1 MAIINYLTHIRF
13 DHGAIEHAHADACAA
28 GMSHPLIVTDAGVRE
43 AGILDK
49 LLAHLP
55 ENWHRSIYDNTPSN
69 PTEEAVAQAHELF
82 IAHGCD
88 GLIAIG
94 GGSPIDLAKAV
105 AVDARHSGQLSDFA
119 LIEGGMEL
127 ITDAVAPL
135 VAIPTTAG
143 TGSEVGRASLITLR
157 DGRKLALIS
166 PHIIPARAICDPDLT
181 LGMPDWLTAAS
192 GMDALTHCIE
202 CYISPSINP
211 VADAIALDG
220 AARAWRWI
228 RTAQNEPGNKQARW
242 EMMMAGTQGGLS
254 FQKSLGA
261 VHAMSHP
268 LGSLQ
273 DPGFHHGMLN
283 AVILPHV
290 LRFHEPVADKHF
302 AGLRDAFGLGFG
314 ADLAAAI
321 ERLNQGLGLPKS
333 LREMG
338 VPEECLP
345 HMVEGALADHSNAGN
360 PRKVEREDYQALFEA
375 AYG

>member
-13 DHGAIEHAHADACAA
+13 DHGAIAHTHADACST
-28 GMSHPLIVTDAGVRE
+28 GMSHPLIVTDKGIRE
-43 AGILDK
+43 AGLLDQ
-49 LLAHLP
+49 LLGHLP
-55 ENWHRSIYDNTPSN
+55 EDWHRSIYDNTPSN
-69 PTEEAVAQAHELF
+69 PTEEAVSEAHELF
-82 IAHGCD
+82 ASQGCD

-105 AVDARHSGQLSDFA
+105 AVAARHTGQLTDFA
-119 LIEGGMEL
+119 FIEGGADL
-127 ITDAVAPL
+127 ITDAVAPV

-166 PHIIPARAICDPDLT
+166 PHIIPARSICDPDLT
-181 LGMPDWLTAAS
+181 VNSPSWLTAAA

-202 CYISPSINP
+202 CYISPKVNP
-211 VADAIALDG
+211 VADAISLDG

-228 RTAQNEPGNKQARW
+228 RTAYEEPTNKQARW

-290 LRFHEPVADKHF
+290 LRYHETAVDRHF

-314 ADLAAAI
+314 ADLPAAI
-321 ERLNQGLGLPKS
+321 EKLNRGLGLPKS

-338 VPEECLP
+338 VPEDCLP

-360 PRKVEREDYQALFEA
+360 PREVGRADYEALFQA